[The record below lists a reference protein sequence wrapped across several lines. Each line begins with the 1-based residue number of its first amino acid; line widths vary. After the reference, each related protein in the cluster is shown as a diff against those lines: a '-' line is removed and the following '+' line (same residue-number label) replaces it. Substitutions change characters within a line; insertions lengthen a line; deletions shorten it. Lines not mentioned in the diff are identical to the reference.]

1 MHTLLSKFRNRKIK
15 MHQPQYKNRMIDDN
29 EYEHNLRMRM
39 ENLLNQY
46 NQEVKRLTRKGIT
59 NLGFGYW
66 DNGESVINN
75 HSSKITEILEK
86 MQSTQVM
93 MDMLSD
99 ERQREATN

>member
-1 MHTLLSKFRNRKIK
+1 MCTLLSKFRNGKIK
-15 MHQPQYKNRMIDDN
+15 MYRPRYKNRMIDDN

-46 NQEVKRLTRKGIT
+46 NQEVKSLTHKGVT

-66 DNGESVINN
+66 DNGESIINN

-99 ERQREATN
+99 ERQHESF